1 MTWAVYYTYHGNF
14 HWNLFSIAFGLLW
27 LCKVQHVLLNL
38 KVTRKVILNLWCLW
52 NLYFHRVCSCVIYM
66 FFSLAYHFN
75 VWLTIPD
82 KNFTVDLLNS
92 TSDEYWQTETEV
104 MNKVRHHQLV
114 FKIHLLRVSCRNK
127 IFFSFFFSHNQFR
140 ISHQKCVR
148 TDLIN
153 SFTHC
158 FSMYQKLN
166 EWAGERKISAWWKS
180 KKCVNKT
187 LQTRTP

>member
-1 MTWAVYYTYHGNF
+1 MRVYSWVCLCQDPNEQGTNEWGLLTQTRSEYNPLQALSMTWAVYYTYHGNF

-127 IFFSFFFSHNQFR
+127 IFFFFFF
-140 ISHQKCVR
+140 
-148 TDLIN
+148 
-153 SFTHC
+153 FT
-158 FSMYQKLN
+158 
-166 EWAGERKISAWWKS
+166 
-180 KKCVNKT
+180 
-187 LQTRTP
+187 